1 MGNRSVF
8 DKGKAYGLEPPEVRI
23 LFKVAAW
30 FNGFRFTVHDR
41 KRSIASAHEPPLRQ
55 LFDDRWDPQFDEAH
69 ERLIQRGLFKSQ
81 DRDENVYIAGRRCR
95 YAPTQNCL
103 KIIEQLFSDHEKLYP
118 DWAGDEHTRP
128 PTFRDGSEL
137 LQHRKGVLAS
147 KHLFGSLERVT
158 FVDTY
163 PRVNLPQRPDLRLFS
178 HGDQLARL
186 EVLTHHR
193 NTDTW
198 ESKFE
203 QWRAEAAGPTIWVF
217 ENRKHVIRFWNH
229 FIDQGLI
236 ELDGGRFGGKVNNWS
251 PLRVNDRLRRS
262 REGPPNYE
270 SHDVVWTIPGVLG
283 GGRVDAFELLKDN
296 NIILRS

>member
-103 KIIEQLFSDHEKLYP
+103 KIIEQLLQ
-118 DWAGDEHTRP
+118 RP
-128 PTFRDGSEL
+128 REALPRLGRRRTHSSSNVQRW
-137 LQHRKGVLAS
+137 
-147 KHLFGSLERVT
+147 ERVT
-158 FVDTY
+158 ATPEGC
-163 PRVNLPQRPDLRLFS
+163 PRFK
-178 HGDQLARL
+178 
-186 EVLTHHR
+186 T
-193 NTDTW
+193 
-198 ESKFE
+198 
-203 QWRAEAAGPTIWVF
+203 
-217 ENRKHVIRFWNH
+217 
-229 FIDQGLI
+229 
-236 ELDGGRFGGKVNNWS
+236 
-251 PLRVNDRLRRS
+251 PLR
-262 REGPPNYE
+262 
-270 SHDVVWTIPGVLG
+270 
-283 GGRVDAFELLKDN
+283 
-296 NIILRS
+296 